1 MPARK
6 TRAPDAAYLERAALA
21 YLERYATSRANLRR
35 VLLNKARRRAARAGL
50 DWDRDLEAEMV
61 TAVTALLDRPDN
73 LDLIDD
79 RRYAESKA
87 TGLHARGRSAMAIR
101 GALVAKGLARELVD
115 DVLAAKFPDR
125 DAADLTAAQRY
136 ARRRR
141 FGPFR
146 RRDDTPEHRRKDLAA
161 MARAGFSYAIAK
173 QVLEDDTQK

>member
-6 TRAPDAAYLERAALA
+6 TRAPDPAYLERAAYA

-50 DWDRDLEAEMV
+50 DWDREIESEMAA
-61 TAVTALLDRPDN
+61 AVATLLDRLDD

-87 TGLHARGRSAMAIR
+87 TGLHARGRSARAIH
-101 GALVAKGLARELVD
+101 GALVAKGLARDLVD

-125 DAADLTAAQRY
+125 DAADLTAALRY

-146 RRDDTPEHRRKDLAA
+146 RRDDTPERRRKDLAA
-161 MARAGFSYAIAK
+161 MARAGFSYSIAK